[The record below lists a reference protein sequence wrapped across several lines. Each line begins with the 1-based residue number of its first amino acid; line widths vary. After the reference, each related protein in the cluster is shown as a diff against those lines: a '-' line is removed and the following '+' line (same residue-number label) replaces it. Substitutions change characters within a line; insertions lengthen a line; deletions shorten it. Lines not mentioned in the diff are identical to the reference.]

1 MKSNESSNECDSVT
15 DPELS
20 PDVCSNV
27 FLSVSGVDA
36 PGTAGPS
43 LRVRGTRLL
52 PPGPACSSNGLPLA
66 LRLLT
71 S

>member
-20 PDVCSNV
+20 PDICSDV
-27 FLSVSGVDA
+27 FSSVSGVDA

-43 LRVRGTRLL
+43 LRVREGRGCSHLGQRALL
-52 PPGPACSSNGLPLA
+52 MVS
-66 LRLLT
+66 LLH
-71 S
+71 